1 LLRCR
6 QTDLIRKTAVL
17 THKRYP
23 QSLAERA
30 VSNAINRLDDQA
42 RSPQRQRRPGG
53 SSVSVRAF
61 G

>member
-23 QSLAERA
+23 QSIAERA
-30 VSNAINRLDDQA
+30 VSNANRLDDQA